1 VTGHAGRPFLHL
13 FDFTVGARRD
23 LYALSDQVAWVGP
36 CLGRCGSAGLRWATR
51 ARFRW
56 LVWW

>member
-1 VTGHAGRPFLHL
+1 MTRPLLHL

-36 CLGRCGSAGLRWATR
+36 CLGRCGSAGLRWVTPG
-51 ARFRW
+51 RFKW